1 MQRDAAQEAMKSKV
15 YFLDYS
21 REPDILPGIE
31 RLCRGSGMLKAIS
44 KGDSVAVKLHMGEL
58 GNITYIRP
66 AFVRKVVDLVK
77 KQGAKPFVTDTVS
90 LYPGRRDTGS
100 KYLSTAAYNGFVKE
114 TVGAPV
120 VIADGDGDDG
130 WEVAVESAVGG
141 CDLRGVEVA
150 RGIYE
155 ADFLLVL
162 SHVKGHMI
170 TGFGGAVKNLGM
182 GCVTKQSKREQHR
195 VCPAVL
201 DDAKCDGCEG
211 CLEAC
216 PADALSMR
224 DGKPQRDPEKCI
236 YCSSCLFA
244 CGCRALLWEKRNK
257 ERFQVYLA
265 HAAAAVTRGFE
276 QRIGY
281 INFVQDV
288 TPHCD
293 CAAPAGRALFADV
306 GILAAT
312 DPVAVDKAS
321 LDLIDKARMIGPQRA
336 ISGPDKLGKWHQVD
350 SLVQLRTAQ
359 ELGMGSLEYDL
370 RVI

>member
-1 MQRDAAQEAMKSKV
+1 MSEVK
-15 YFLDYS
+15 FLDYS
-21 REPDILPGIE
+21 KGPDVLPGIE
-31 RLCRGSGMLKAIS
+31 RLCTESGILKVIS

-77 KQGAKPFVTDTVS
+77 KRGAKPFVTDTIS
-90 LYPGRRDTGS
+90 LYPGGRDTES

-114 TVGAPV
+114 SVGAPI
-120 VIADGDGDDG
+120 VIADGNGDEG
-130 WEVAVESAVGG
+130 QTVAVEKAVEG
-141 CDLRGVEVA
+141 CDLREVEVA
-150 RGIYE
+150 SRIHE

-182 GCVTKQSKREQHR
+182 GCVTKRSKREQHR
-195 VCPAVL
+195 VCPALL
-201 DDAKCDGCEG
+201 DDSKCDGCEG

-216 PADALSMR
+216 PVDALAMR
-224 DGKPQRDPEKCI
+224 SGKPHRNSDKCI
-236 YCSSCLFA
+236 YCSTCLFA
-244 CGCRALLWEKRNK
+244 CSRKALSWERKNK

-265 HAAAAVTRGFE
+265 HAAAAVMGGFE
-276 QRIGY
+276 GKIGF

-293 CAAPAGRALFADV
+293 CAAPAGRALFPDI
-306 GILAAT
+306 GILAST

-321 LDLIDKARMIGPQRA
+321 LDLIDKAQMIGAQKP

-350 SLVQLRTAQ
+350 SLVQLQTAQ
-359 ELGMGSLEYDL
+359 ELGMGSLDYTL
-370 RVI
+370 STI

>member
-1 MQRDAAQEAMKSKV
+1 MMSKV
-15 YFLDYS
+15 MFLDYS
-21 REPDILPGIE
+21 KEPAVLPGIE
-31 RLCRGSGMLKAIS
+31 RLCAESGILKAIS

-58 GNITYIRP
+58 GNVTYIRP

-77 KQGAKPFVTDTVS
+77 KRGAKPFVTDTVS
-90 LYPGRRDTGS
+90 LYPGGRDTES
-100 KYLSTAAYNGFVKE
+100 KYLATAAYNGFVKE
-114 TVGAPV
+114 SMGAPV
-120 VIADGDGDDG
+120 VIADGNGDDG
-130 WEVAVESAVGG
+130 RPVAVDNAVAG
-141 CDLRGVEVA
+141 CDLREVEVA
-150 RGIYE
+150 TKISE

-195 VCPAVL
+195 ACPALL
-201 DDAKCDGCEG
+201 DDSKCDGCEG
-211 CLEAC
+211 CLKVC
-216 PADALSMR
+216 PAGALSMR
-224 DGKPQRDPEKCI
+224 DGRPERDSQKCI

-244 CGCRALLWEKRNK
+244 CGCKALSWERKNK

-265 HAAAAVTRGFE
+265 HAAAAVTVGFN
-276 QRIGY
+276 QKIGF

-293 CAAPAGRALFADV
+293 CAAPAGRALFPDI
-306 GILAAT
+306 GILAST

-321 LDLIDKARMIGPQRA
+321 LDLIDKAQMIGATKP

-359 ELGMGSLEYDL
+359 ELGIGSVDYDL
-370 RVI
+370 RVL